1 MNCRFLTFLKRKV
14 AKFFRRIKQ
23 LLLWDELQEVYNG
36 KSYKSYWDDCEELFG
51 IVHRPLF
58 AAIRVKGQARKA
70 FKEGGFRPDEF
81 FLYGLENKGKRER
94 DFYLSQRQKD
104 ELLISFYGFN
114 WKTIIN
120 VLKDKYVFY
129 SYLKEFFKREV
140 TYIKV
145 PEDRLFFLFFFKR
158 HNQIFVKQNRGN
170 CGNGARI
177 YAIVNEEQARRV
189 FEELVGLGE
198 WIVEEVIK
206 QAPEISEFNPSSI
219 NTVRFP
225 SFKKNGVVE
234 CVYPCMRFG
243 RAGSIVDN
251 AGQGGVFVSI
261 DRDTGEII
269 SDAYDE
275 KGNVFVAHPDSKVAF
290 RGFRVPQWADLIEL
304 VKKAHL
310 ALPDDQVYVA
320 FDFALSEKGWC
331 LVEGNWGDW
340 ILQQTSLKKGF
351 KNEFVSFL
359 NGNR

>member
-1 MNCRFLTFLKRKV
+1 MSSSVLSSLR
-14 AKFFRRIKQ
+14 RRITEFFSLMKQ
-23 LLLWDELQEVYNG
+23 RIHFDDSQRIYNG
-36 KSYKSYWDDCEELFG
+36 HSFQFFWDSCPE
-51 IVHRPLF
+51 IARRPFFSRLR
-58 AAIRVKGQARKA
+58 IHEQARFA
-70 FKEGGFRPDEF
+70 FLEGGFRPDEF
-81 FLYGLENKGKRER
+81 ILYGLENSRKNER
-94 DFYLSQRQKD
+94 DLYISQRMKD
-104 ELLISFYGFN
+104 HIMISFYGSN
-114 WKTIIN
+114 WREKLN

-129 SYLKEFFKREV
+129 SHMKDFFNRDV
-140 TYIKV
+140 TYIKSQ
-145 PEDRLFFLFFFKR
+145 EDRLPFLSFCQRNK
-158 HNQIFVKQNRGN
+158 QIFAKLNRGN
-170 CGNGARI
+170 CGNGARS
-177 YAIVNEEQARRV
+177 YSVSDDEQAGRI
-189 FEELVGLGE
+189 FDELVSLGE

-225 SFKKNGVVE
+225 SFKRNGVVE

-275 KGNVFVAHPDSKVAF
+275 KGNVFVTHPDSKVAF
-290 RGFRVPQWADLIEL
+290 RGFRVPQWSELIEL

-310 ALPDDQVYVA
+310 ALPADQIYVA

-340 ILQQTSLKKGF
+340 ILQQTSLQKGF
-351 KNEFVSFL
+351 KNEFISFL
-359 NGNR
+359 NGNS